1 MQLAGA
7 ALWHLVSFDDER
19 AAARAYNVALRED
32 GGAAASTLYSAP
44 IECTV
49 RRPAQ

>member
-19 AAARAYNVALRED
+19 AAARAYNVALREAMRRR
-32 GGAAASTLYSAP
+32 GGQHA
-44 IECTV
+44 V